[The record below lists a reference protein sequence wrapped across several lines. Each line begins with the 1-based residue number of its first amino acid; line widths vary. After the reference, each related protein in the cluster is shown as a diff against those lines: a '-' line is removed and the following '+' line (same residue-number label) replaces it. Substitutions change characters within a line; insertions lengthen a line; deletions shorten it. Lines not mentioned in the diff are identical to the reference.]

1 MNIVGSVRSIGL
13 TFRRDAVWAPRPE
26 FAPAALAIGALALW
40 AMSLRAIRIDRI
52 DDLGLISAL
61 PAPFFA
67 ALVMLTVG
75 YCWALRQRPLSVPL
89 LAIMVVFLIV
99 MLYGVAS
106 FVEGMPRYHSVW
118 KHFGVIDYIQRTG
131 QVNPRIDAYFNWPGF
146 FILFAFIADI
156 AGLQD
161 WPRFANWIPV
171 FLNLIY
177 LGPLLMVLR
186 AGTKD
191 KRLIWLAIWLFYLTN
206 WIQQDYF
213 SPQGF
218 NYFFYLVII
227 AILVTWFKIGL
238 DAPHPILKRLGVLAC
253 IERVPRKLRAWLT
266 PTDGETMAIE
276 PWRRRGL
283 LAIVMAVYVTVVAS
297 HQLTPFAVLGSV
309 TLLVVF
315 SRTSARWLPVAMV
328 IVAALWIQYM
338 SVAYMA
344 GHGEE
349 LVSQVGNVSEAVG
362 ANAGSRFA
370 GSQGHMIV
378 VYMRSLMTVALWG
391 LAFLG
396 VIRRLRHGHR
406 DLTFALLAAAP
417 FPLLILQPYGGEM
430 ALRVYF
436 FALPFMAFF
445 AAALVYPTPTVGASA
460 RATGVIGVLSA
471 ALLVAF
477 FITRYGNEKM
487 DYATQSELDAA
498 NYIYR
503 VAPPGS
509 LFLVGTAN
517 TAWRYRDYEK
527 YSYRTL
533 TNELLWRDGPI
544 ERNVD
549 EIARIMDSQRYPAT
563 YLLITGSQTANDDL
577 FYLFPVPLSDL
588 EQAMIDSHEF
598 TEVYSNGN
606 AHVFTVNKSPIGP
619 PP

>member
-1 MNIVGSVRSIGL
+1 MNIVGSARSFSL
-13 TFRRDAVWAPRPE
+13 TLRRDAVWTPRP
-26 FAPAALAIGALALW
+26 ALGPAALAATALALW
-40 AMSLRAIRIDRI
+40 ALSLRAIQLDRI

-61 PAPFFA
+61 PPPFFV
-67 ALVMLTVG
+67 ALIGLTIG
-75 YCWALRQRPLSVPL
+75 FCWTLRLRPLPVAV
-89 LAIMVVFLIV
+89 LATHVVLLIV

-106 FVEGMPRYHSVW
+106 FVEGLPRYHSVW

-146 FILFAFIADI
+146 FILFAFVADI
-156 AGLQD
+156 AGLRD
-161 WPRFANWIPV
+161 WPQFANWIPV

-177 LGPLLMVLR
+177 LGPLLVILR
-186 AGTKD
+186 TGTKD

-218 NYFFYLVII
+218 NYFFYLVIL
-227 AILVTWFKIGL
+227 AILVTWFKIGPG
-238 DAPHPILKRLGVLAC
+238 APHPILVRLGVIAC
-253 IERVPRKLRAWLT
+253 VERAPARLRAWLT
-266 PTDGETMAIE
+266 PTDAETIAIE
-276 PWRRRGL
+276 PWPRRGL
-283 LAIVMAVYVTVVAS
+283 LAIVVAVYVAVVAS

-315 SRTSARWLPVAMV
+315 NRTSARWLPVLMAILV
-328 IVAALWIQYM
+328 ALWLRYM
-338 SVAYMA
+338 SVAYLA
-344 GHGEE
+344 GHGDE

-391 LAFLG
+391 LACIGG
-396 VIRRLRHGHR
+396 VRRLRRGHR

-445 AAALVYPTPTVGASA
+445 AAALVFPTPTVGASA
-460 RATGVIGVLSA
+460 RATGVIGGLSV

-503 VAPPGS
+503 TAPPGS

-533 TNELLWRDGPI
+533 TNEMEWRDGPI

-549 EIARIMDSQRYPAT
+549 DIARLMDSDRYPAT
-563 YLLITGSQTANDDL
+563 YLLLTGSQIANDDL

-588 EQAMIDSHEF
+588 EQAMIDSNEF
-598 TEVYSNGN
+598 TEVYANGN
-606 AHVFTVNKSPIGP
+606 ANVFTLNKSPTGQRP
-619 PP
+619 

>member
-1 MNIVGSVRSIGL
+1 MNIGGSVRSIGL
-13 TFRRDAVWAPRPE
+13 TLRHEAVWAPRPT
-26 FAPAALAIGALALW
+26 FGPGALALGAVALW
-40 AMSLRAIRIDRI
+40 IASLRGIQIDRI

-61 PAPFFA
+61 PPLFFVS
-67 ALVMLTVG
+67 LVVLTIG
-75 YCWALRQRPLSVPL
+75 FCWTLRLRPLPVAL
-89 LAIMVVFLIV
+89 LAFEIVVLIV

-106 FVEGMPRYHSVW
+106 IVEGMPRYHSVW

-146 FILFAFIADI
+146 FILFAFVADV
-156 AGLQD
+156 AGLQN
-161 WPRFANWIPV
+161 WPQFANWIPV

-177 LGPLLMVLR
+177 LGPLLVLLR
-186 AGTKD
+186 SATKD
-191 KRLIWLAIWLFYLTN
+191 NRVIWLAIWLFYLTN

-227 AILVTWFKIGL
+227 AILLTWFKIGPGE
-238 DAPHPILKRLGVLAC
+238 PHPILRRLRVLA
-253 IERVPRKLRAWLT
+253 IVDHVPRKLRGWLT
-266 PTDGETMAIE
+266 PTDSEPTSLS
-276 PWRRRGL
+276 PWRRRGM
-283 LAIVMAVYVTVVAS
+283 LAIVIAIYVAVVAS

-309 TLLVVF
+309 TLLVMF
-315 SRTSARWLPVAMV
+315 NRTSGRGLPILMGVL
-328 IVAALWIQYM
+328 AALWLKFM
-338 SVAYMA
+338 SDAYLA
-344 GHGEE
+344 GHGEA
-349 LVSQVGNVSEAVG
+349 LMSQVGNVNEAVG

-378 VYMRSLMTVALWG
+378 VYTRSLMTVALWG

-396 VIRRLRHGHR
+396 GIRRIRRGHR

-445 AAALVYPTPTVGASA
+445 AAALFYTTPEVGASRRTTA
-460 RATGVIGVLSA
+460 VIGALSA
-471 ALLVAF
+471 ALLAAF
-477 FITRYGNEKM
+477 FVTRYGNEKM
-487 DYATQSELDAA
+487 DYATPAELDAA

-527 YSYRTL
+527 FNYKSL
-533 TNELLWRDGPI
+533 TNELVWQDGPI
-544 ERNVD
+544 ENNVD
-549 EIARIMDSQRYPAT
+549 EIARLMDSHRYPAT
-563 YLLITGSQTANDDL
+563 YLLITGSQTANDNL
-577 FYLFPVPLSDL
+577 FYLFPVPLADI
-588 EQAMIDSHEF
+588 EQAMIDSNQF
-598 TEVYSNGN
+598 IEVYDNDN
-606 AHVFTVNKSPIGP
+606 AIVFMLNKSPLGP
-619 PP
+619 RP